1 MSEPRLPLGA
11 ALAWIMIAA
20 LICWAAVLAVW
31 FF

>member
-1 MSEPRLPLGA
+1 MSEPRFPPGI

-20 LICWAAVLAVW
+20 LVCWGVVLAIW

>member
-1 MSEPRLPLGA
+1 VSDRLPPGT

-20 LICWAAVLAVW
+20 LVCWAIVLAVW